1 MVLEAL
7 ISPFRAEKKPWEMF
21 FLGMLYSSIAIF
33 ISLLIFSK
41 EAGLV
46 SVFLTVFACIPL
58 IYQATKI
65 EEAKDRQDVKESFLL
80 KEHSKAL
87 FFFFCLFIGI
97 MVSYTLWYL
106 VLPTSIVSN
115 LFSIQMETIGQINR
129 DVTGNFL
136 NPEKVFPIIFL
147 NNMKVLVF
155 CILFSFF
162 YGFGSLFILTWNA
175 SVIAAAVGNYVRDH
189 LSSFASIMGFT
200 KIAIYLQYFSLG
212 ILRYMTHGFAEILAY
227 FIAGLAGGII
237 SIAVVNHD
245 FRSENFEKIII
256 DSTSLVLISIV
267 ILFLAALIEVY
278 ITPLIF

>member
-7 ISPFRAEKKPWEMF
+7 ITPFRAEKKPWEMF
-21 FLGMLYSSIAIF
+21 FLGMIYSSVAIL
-33 ISLLIFSK
+33 ISLMIFNK
-41 EAGLV
+41 QAGIV

-65 EEAKDRQDVKESFLL
+65 EESKDRQNVKEFFLL

-106 VLPTSIVSN
+106 LLPTSTVSN
-115 LFSIQMETIGQINR
+115 LFSIQIETIGQINM
-129 DVTGNFL
+129 DVTGNFA
-136 NPEKVFPIIFL
+136 NPEKIFPIIFL

-175 SVIAAAVGNYVRDH
+175 SVIAAAVGSYVRDH
-189 LSSFASIMGFT
+189 LSSFASVLGFT

-227 FIAGLAGGII
+227 FVAGLAGGII

-256 DSTSLVLISIV
+256 DSTSLVLLSIA
-267 ILFLAALIEVY
+267 ILFIAALIEVY
-278 ITPLIF
+278 ITPAIF